1 MSVVDNDS
9 EDEDDSWGPLS
20 STWHR
25 TSHSLCKIARACLSK
40 DGFSLGRDR
49 DEDVTQTERAEKSET
64 WRREVT
70 YRMLWAQ
77 GRGRWGAVG
86 RNGSAENDLLG
97 TACHDRDCLQQA
109 RMEISQ
115 EPVAAPCKNQ
125 LFPYL
130 PTLALDSA
138 CIDFIRV

>member
-1 MSVVDNDS
+1 M
-9 EDEDDSWGPLS
+9 
-20 STWHR
+20 
-25 TSHSLCKIARACLSK
+25 
-40 DGFSLGRDR
+40 
-49 DEDVTQTERAEKSET
+49 TQTERAEKSET
-64 WRREVT
+64 RRREVT
-70 YRMLWAQ
+70 YRMLWARVCVCV
-77 GRGRWGAVG
+77 GGTVG
-86 RNGSAENDLLG
+86 RDSSPENDLLG

>member
-20 STWHR
+20 STRHR
-25 TSHSLCKIARACLSK
+25 TFHSLCKIARACLSK
-40 DGFSLGRDR
+40 DGFSLGRGR

-77 GRGRWGAVG
+77 GREGGAQLGGMAPQKMTCWGQHAMT
-86 RNGSAENDLLG
+86 E
-97 TACHDRDCLQQA
+97 TACSRTGWKHLRSLW
-109 RMEISQ
+109 
-115 EPVAAPCKNQ
+115 
-125 LFPYL
+125 
-130 PTLALDSA
+130 
-138 CIDFIRV
+138 

>member
-1 MSVVDNDS
+1 M
-9 EDEDDSWGPLS
+9 
-20 STWHR
+20 
-25 TSHSLCKIARACLSK
+25 
-40 DGFSLGRDR
+40 
-49 DEDVTQTERAEKSET
+49 TQTERAEKSET

-77 GRGRWGAVG
+77 GRGRWRAVG
-86 RNGSAENDLLG
+86 RNGSPENDLLG

-109 RMEISQ
+109 RMETSQ

>member
-1 MSVVDNDS
+1 M
-9 EDEDDSWGPLS
+9 
-20 STWHR
+20 
-25 TSHSLCKIARACLSK
+25 
-40 DGFSLGRDR
+40 
-49 DEDVTQTERAEKSET
+49 TQTERAENSET

-77 GRGRWGAVG
+77 GLEGGTVG
-86 RNGSAENDLLG
+86 RNGSPENDLLG

-109 RMEISQ
+109 RMETSQ
-115 EPVAAPCKNQ
+115 EPVVVPFKNH
-125 LFPYL
+125 LFRCL

>member
-1 MSVVDNDS
+1 M
-9 EDEDDSWGPLS
+9 
-20 STWHR
+20 
-25 TSHSLCKIARACLSK
+25 
-40 DGFSLGRDR
+40 
-49 DEDVTQTERAEKSET
+49 TQTERAEKSET
-64 WRREVT
+64 RRREVT

-77 GRGRWGAVG
+77 GLEGGTVG
-86 RNGSAENDLLG
+86 RNGSPENDLLG

-125 LFPYL
+125 LFPCL

-138 CIDFIRV
+138 YIDFIRV

>member
-1 MSVVDNDS
+1 MDS
-9 EDEDDSWGPLS
+9 HWGGAEMRP
-20 STWHR
+20 
-25 TSHSLCKIARACLSK
+25 
-40 DGFSLGRDR
+40 
-49 DEDVTQTERAEKSET
+49 EKSET
-64 WRREVT
+64 GRREVI
-70 YRMLWAQ
+70 YRMLWAL
-77 GRGRWGAVG
+77 GHGRWGLIG
-86 RNGSAENDLLG
+86 SNGSAENDLLG